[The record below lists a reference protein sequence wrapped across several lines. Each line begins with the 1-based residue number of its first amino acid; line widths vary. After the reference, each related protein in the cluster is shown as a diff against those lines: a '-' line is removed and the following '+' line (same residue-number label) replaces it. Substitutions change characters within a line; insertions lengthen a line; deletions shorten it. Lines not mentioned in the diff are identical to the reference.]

1 MYVLASDA
9 PLGETIE
16 TCEIMIETFVRA
28 TVTRSPAVPLNF
40 TGIDS
45 PLTEVT
51 VTGGP
56 PGVIESDERALP
68 VMLRVVEVVP
78 LLAVTE
84 IVTAPPPVGVND
96 PE

>member
-1 MYVLASDA
+1 MYVLESDA
-9 PLGETIE
+9 PLGDTIE
-16 TCEIMIETFVRA
+16 TCEIRIETFVSA
-28 TVTRSPAVPLNF
+28 TLTRSPAVPLNLS
-40 TGIDS
+40 GIDS
-45 PLTEVT
+45 PVEEVT

-68 VMLRVVEVVP
+68 AMLRVVDVVP

-84 IVTAPPPVGVND
+84 IVIAPPAVGVNV